1 MINKNDLFNLFPQ
14 PDDSDKNNIIDEEE
28 IEIEVRSS
36 SYFKIGKFKKLIENH
51 QLFFEHFKRGM
62 KGEDADKIDHE
73 ETKRQASYIV
83 YNRAWYYI
91 KSISLGKKEDV
102 LDLTLFNPYD
112 LAYTLQLA
120 IKFHESIEEYEKC
133 AHLFNIQKFLEEW
146 AK

>member
-14 PDDSDKNNIIDEEE
+14 PEDRGRVDITDDE
-28 IEIEVRSS
+28 IEIEVSS
-36 SYFKIGKFKKLIENH
+36 SSHFKIGKFKKLIENH

-62 KGEDADKIDHE
+62 EEANAKNIDHE
-73 ETKRQASYIV
+73 ETKRQASFIV

-91 KSISLGKKEDV
+91 KGINLNEKEDV

-120 IKFHESIEEYEKC
+120 IKFHESVEEYEKC
-133 AHLFNIQKFLEEW
+133 AHLFKIQQFLENW
-146 AK
+146 LK